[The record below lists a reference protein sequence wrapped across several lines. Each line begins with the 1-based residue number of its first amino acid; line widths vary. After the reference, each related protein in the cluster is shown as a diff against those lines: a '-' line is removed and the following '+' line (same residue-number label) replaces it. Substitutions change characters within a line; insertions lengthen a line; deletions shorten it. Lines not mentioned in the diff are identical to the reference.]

1 MAKWLVPTQLS
12 FTTLYF
18 LLSFLL
24 SFPYF
29 PSFPPFLP
37 SIHSGLDAGA
47 QLGEY
52 RGPVSLWLNVGV
64 R

>member
-1 MAKWLVPTQLS
+1 MKSLWGGQMVSAQLS

-18 LLSFLL
+18 FLSFLL

-47 QLGEY
+47 QLGE
-52 RGPVSLWLNVGV
+52 
-64 R
+64 